1 MVGQKYKPFVEYPIV
16 IRCSTCMLVATVE
29 SSKSLL
35 YWHDLFRLFLENS
48 KDLIVLAQHVHR
60 LLLQVTYHNA
70 EFSIDTVQKGLTLQN

>member
-1 MVGQKYKPFVEYPIV
+1 LQQSNLARAYFTGMIYSDF
-16 IRCSTCMLVATVE
+16 
-29 SSKSLL
+29 
-35 YWHDLFRLFLENS
+35 FLENS